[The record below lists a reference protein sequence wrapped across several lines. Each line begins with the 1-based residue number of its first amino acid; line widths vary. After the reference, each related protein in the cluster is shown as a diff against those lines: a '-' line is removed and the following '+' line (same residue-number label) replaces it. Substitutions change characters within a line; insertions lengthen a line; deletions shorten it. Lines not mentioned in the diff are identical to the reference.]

1 LRTCA
6 NSYAIGP
13 PWGRFQREASSRRAS
28 LKGLTRSDDR
38 HWEGLS
44 APMPPPAPT
53 NEPVASTTDSSP
65 GFWPIVRQAGS
76 VLGSHA
82 AAALIGIVSLPLLAR
97 TLGPESYG
105 RLSLFLTL
113 LGVVTYQD
121 FLRPLLVRALAI
133 ADAVEKELRALSTCV
148 AWSLGIGAAC
158 VAAFIFTPIVAALFA
173 IAVLAHG
180 LASIGW
186 ARLSLAGRVAR
197 AALIRNVA
205 WAAAAGTSAWIA
217 SAVPDV
223 GLALVVAPFCAANV
237 VTLFAYALHTNV
249 RTKKAISNT
258 LFSSAIRA
266 WNAHRS
272 AIGGLIGFGLANA
285 LVISAD
291 RLIAERY
298 LDAHDFGLYSG
309 CADLA
314 SKLALVG
321 TALGTVLYPSF
332 ARRAGAGAD
341 EARRFVSIST
351 RVMLGWAV
359 VIALLVA
366 FSGAIVTLVLGPEFA
381 SGAWICAA
389 LFAASFVH
397 MTGFLLTPWQRSRGE
412 FVAQTRAYAIAGVA
426 MIAVGVALVPV
437 LGIAGAVL
445 CACTARVAEI
455 LLIVGELPRFP
466 RGILRG
472 RTVAAFA
479 LMAVGIAAFA
489 ASRAAGD
496 I

>member
-1 LRTCA
+1 M
-6 NSYAIGP
+6 P
-13 PWGRFQREASSRRAS
+13 P
-28 LKGLTRSDDR
+28 TVPT
-38 HWEGLS
+38 S
-44 APMPPPAPT
+44 APVRSA
-53 NEPVASTTDSSP
+53 TDSSP
-65 GFWPIVRQAGS
+65 GFWAVVRQAIA

-97 TLGPESYG
+97 TLGPEAYG

-121 FLRPLLVRALAI
+121 FLRPLLVRALAV
-133 ADAVEKELRALSTCV
+133 ANAEDEGLRALSTCV

-158 VAAFIFTPIVAALFA
+158 VAAFLFTPLVALLFA

-205 WAAAAGTSAWIA
+205 WGAAAGASAWIA
-217 SAVPDV
+217 SVV
-223 GLALVVAPFCAANV
+223 ENVELAFVVAPFCAANV
-237 VTLFAYALHTNV
+237 ATLVAYALHANV
-249 RTKKAISNT
+249 RTVKART
-258 LFSSAIRA
+258 AALFPSAKRA
-266 WNAHRS
+266 WNEHRA
-272 AIGGLIGFGLANA
+272 AIAGLIGFGLGNA
-285 LVISAD
+285 LVVSAD
-291 RLIAERY
+291 RLIAEHY
-298 LDAHDFGLYSG
+298 LDAREFGLYSG

-366 FSGAIVTLVLGPEFA
+366 FSGAIVTLVLGPDFA

-412 FVAQTRAYAIAGVA
+412 FAAQTRAYAVAGAA
-426 MIAVGVALVPV
+426 MIVVGVVLVPV
-437 LGIAGAVL
+437 FGIAGAVL

-455 LLIVGELPRFP
+455 LLLSGELPRFP
-466 RGILRG
+466 RAILG
-472 RTVAAFA
+472 GKTVAAFA
-479 LMAVGIAAFA
+479 LMAVSIAAFA
-489 ASRAAGD
+489 AWRATEA

>member
-1 LRTCA
+1 
-6 NSYAIGP
+6 
-13 PWGRFQREASSRRAS
+13 
-28 LKGLTRSDDR
+28 
-38 HWEGLS
+38 
-44 APMPPPAPT
+44 MPPSAPT
-53 NEPVASTTDSSP
+53 NGSVASPTDSSA
-65 GFWPIVRQAGS
+65 GFWHIVRQAGA

-97 TLGPESYG
+97 TLGPEAYG

-121 FLRPLLVRALAI
+121 FLRPLLVRALAV
-133 ADAVEKELRALSTCV
+133 ADAEDEKLRALSTCV
-148 AWSLGIGAAC
+148 AWSLGIGAAF
-158 VAAFIFTPIVAALFA
+158 VAAFLFPPVVAALFA

-186 ARLSLAGRVAR
+186 ARLSLQGGVAR

-205 WAAAAGTSAWIA
+205 WGSAAGASAWIA
-217 SAVPDV
+217 STIENV

-237 VTLFAYALHTNV
+237 VTLFAYAFHTNV
-249 RTKKAISNT
+249 RTKRATSNT
-258 LFSSAIRA
+258 LFSSAMRA
-266 WNAHRS
+266 WSEHRT

-298 LDAHDFGLYSG
+298 LDARDFGLYSG

-332 ARRAGAGAD
+332 ARRAGAGVD

-455 LLIVGELPRFP
+455 LLLSGELPRLP
-466 RGILRG
+466 RGILPG
-472 RTVAAFA
+472 RTVATFA
-479 LMAVGIAAFA
+479 LLAFSIAVLAAWR
-489 ASRAAGD
+489 ASGA

>member
-1 LRTCA
+1 M
-6 NSYAIGP
+6 
-13 PWGRFQREASSRRAS
+13 
-28 LKGLTRSDDR
+28 
-38 HWEGLS
+38 
-44 APMPPPAPT
+44 APTAPT

-65 GFWPIVRQAGS
+65 GFWAVVRQAGA

-121 FLRPLLVRALAI
+121 FLRPLLVRALAVPN
-133 ADAVEKELRALSTCV
+133 AEDEELRALSTCV
-148 AWSLGIGAAC
+148 AWSLGI
-158 VAAFIFTPIVAALFA
+158 VAAGVAALLFPPLVAALFA

-186 ARLSLAGRVAR
+186 ARLSLDGRVAR
-197 AALIRNVA
+197 AALIRNVC
-205 WAAAAGTSAWIA
+205 WGAAAGASAWIA
-217 SAVPDV
+217 SSVEDV
-223 GLALVVAPFCAANV
+223 GLTLVVAPFCAANIL
-237 VTLFAYALHTNV
+237 TLVAYAFHARV
-249 RTKKAISNT
+249 RTKRSST
-258 LFSSAIRA
+258 QPLFASARRA
-266 WNAHRS
+266 WDEHRA
-272 AIGGLIGFGLANA
+272 AIGGLVGFGLANA

-298 LDAHDFGLYSG
+298 LGARDFGLYSG

-412 FVAQTRAYAIAGVA
+412 FAAQTRAYAVAGVA
-426 MIAVGVALVPV
+426 MIVVGVVLVPV

-455 LLIVGELPRFP
+455 LLLAGELPRFQ
-466 RGILRG
+466 RGILAG
-472 RTVAAFA
+472 RK
-479 LMAVGIAAFA
+479 IAAFA
-489 ASRAAGD
+489 GLAVGIVAFAAWRATGD
-496 I
+496 S